1 MDNKYNENFD
11 SSSDDSEEMED
22 LFLRVVKRNEPQS
35 SETSQNTRINNSTE
49 NSSYELN
56 AETKAIPKIQQKQV
70 PSENESSSVS
80 QMRTLQREI
89 KKPIQEQKRMSRL
102 L

>member
-49 NSSYELN
+49 NSS
-56 AETKAIPKIQQKQV
+56 
-70 PSENESSSVS
+70 
-80 QMRTLQREI
+80 
-89 KKPIQEQKRMSRL
+89 
-102 L
+102 